1 MADVFL
7 VGIPVSFR
15 PKLKEFMEH
24 MEKLGGRKFGIRETV
39 CMILAKGI
47 GAPYLYED
55 IIRDKEANKAIRK
68 EETKKRRSQRIKEA
82 KANKAKER
90 MMKKV
95 NKELETTMDDLI
107 YQATA
112 LNEHYDEVEFKP
124 IKPKRKRRTKAEME
138 AFRLEEARK
147 KAMKHQP
154 ETFMTDVPK

>member
-15 PKLKEFMEH
+15 PKLKEFMGH
-24 MEKLGGRKFGIRETV
+24 MEKLGGRKFSIRETV

-68 EETKKRRSQRIKEA
+68 EETKKRRNKRIKEE
-82 KANKAKER
+82 KANKAKAR

-95 NKELETTMDDLI
+95 NKEIETTMDDLI
-107 YQATA
+107 SQADA
-112 LNEHYDEVEFKP
+112 LNERYDGVKFKP
-124 IKPKRKRRTKAEME
+124 VKVRRRRRTKAEME
-138 AFRLEEARK
+138 AARLEERRQ
-147 KAMKHQP
+147 KAMKTQP
-154 ETFMTDVPK
+154 ETFMTDIPK